1 MNKTNIILIVIIL
14 ILLGFSYR
22 THSEI
27 KSLKEY
33 SEACAKENETLKMD
47 LDVLKKR
54 LNKQLLEMQSA
65 NKAQKNVELD
75 QKFNSMKNEIDK
87 LRQQNA
93 KHKTQ
98 EYRER
103 EEKIWEDWSTVI
115 KQVWGPELSKKLG
128 GFDFSEQEITTSIEE
143 YNKMVD
149 NSRDIFLSW
158 YRNEI
163 NEEEAAEKAVDIAR
177 EFFDELSDSVG
188 AQKASIALS
197 VIFPDLNFRQ
207 MMFTIDR

>member
-1 MNKTNIILIVIIL
+1 MSRTNIILTIIIL
-14 ILLGFSYR
+14 ILAVFLYR
-22 THSEI
+22 NHSELR
-27 KSLKEY
+27 SLKEY

-47 LDVLKKR
+47 LEVLKKR

-65 NKAQKNVELD
+65 SKAQKNVELD
-75 QKFNSMKNEIDK
+75 QKFNSMKNEIKK
-87 LRQQNA
+87 LKEQQQQ
-93 KHKTQ
+93 HQTQ

-103 EEKIWEDWSTVI
+103 EAKIWESWSSVI
-115 KQVWGPELSKKLG
+115 KQVWGPELGKKLV
-128 GFDFSEQEITTSIEE
+128 GFGFSENEIATSVEE

-149 NSRDIFLSW
+149 NSREIFLSW

-163 NEEEAAEKAVDIAR
+163 TEEEAAERGVDVAR
-177 EFFDELSDSVG
+177 DFFDGLSDSVG